1 MSTTVKVIIGAA
13 IALVAGIVICGI
25 AFAIGG
31 KTNMGIGSTEYVTEV
46 FEIEDEFTNIS
57 VTALTSDI
65 TIDRSDDGK
74 CRVEFFQPD
83 YMELEA
89 GVNNGTLEIEVN
101 EDDPARLVFNIMSK
115 TPTIKVYLPE
125 EVYEDLSIDVTTGDI
140 ILGGISYGGSVD
152 IKVTT
157 GDIGIGNNVSD
168 DLTYGDLN
176 IEVNTGDI
184 VIDNVGCQDLIYNV
198 VTGDI
203 QLRDVLAADNINITG
218 TTGDLTF
225 DGCDARRITV
235 NLVTGDINGTL
246 LTDKD
251 FDAHTVTGDIDVP
264 SSSEGGRC
272 ELTTTTGDIVIDI
285 ES

>member
-225 DGCDARRITV
+225 DGCDAGRITV

-246 LTDKD
+246 LTDKH